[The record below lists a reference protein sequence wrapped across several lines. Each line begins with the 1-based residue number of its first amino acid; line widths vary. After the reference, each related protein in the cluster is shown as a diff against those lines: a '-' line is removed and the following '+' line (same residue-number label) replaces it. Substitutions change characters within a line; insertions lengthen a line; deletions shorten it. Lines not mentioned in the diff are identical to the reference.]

1 MYDSFEFQP
10 FNFIKKDSRDEIGK
24 SISVVIQKLLLNIN
38 QNQIIKLALAYGETK
53 ELSVSDIVYVMSDN
67 HYLNYVLLNN
77 DEYRIRRNICDAEEE
92 LSKYNFV
99 RMHRRYIANL
109 KNVSR
114 IDKVNETVYF
124 INRQCL
130 QYGKTYESELMKRYM
145 LYMRS
150 IICRIYYGRFLNL
163 RLIYM
168 RGQLFPYM
176 YFCCLKLT

>member
-1 MYDSFEFQP
+1 
-10 FNFIKKDSRDEIGK
+10 
-24 SISVVIQKLLLNIN
+24 
-38 QNQIIKLALAYGETK
+38 
-53 ELSVSDIVYVMSDN
+53 MSDN

-92 LSKYNFV
+92 LSQYNFV

-150 IICRIYYGRFLNL
+150 II
-163 RLIYM
+163 
-168 RGQLFPYM
+168 
-176 YFCCLKLT
+176 